1 MMNLRLS
8 NLIIIKRSYEVTPW
22 PTHSSLLENASGF
35 CSIEMIHRNLSLTKL
50 TKTNKTEQRRV
61 KEQERNRWRRRR
73 SNRKRGRR
81 LWVKERE
88 RDAPVPGWQT
98 QGPTRAGRW
107 KGERRRRRE
116 GGKRRG
122 VWWGQST
129 PQPWNSLPSLPPPPS
144 RKSMLA
150 LLVFLASLAKALWR
164 TEQTSGLL
172 VRALASRVWY
182 WSGRF

>member
-8 NLIIIKRSYEVTPW
+8 NWIIVKRSYEVTPW
-22 PTHSSLLENASGF
+22 PTLSSLLDKASGF
-35 CSIEMIHRNLSLTKL
+35 CFIEMIHRNLSEWRQIKQS
-50 TKTNKTEQRRV
+50 KKRV
-61 KEQERNRWRRRR
+61 REQERKRWRRRR
-73 SNRKRGRR
+73 RRKRKRR
-81 LWVKERE
+81 RWVKGRE

-129 PQPWNSLPSLPPPPS
+129 PPPWNSLPSLPPPPS

-182 WSGRF
+182 WSGWF